1 MEVEGM
7 NSIFVGFGKAF
18 QLLAMVGGLLLQ
30 GSLQASV
37 VTLELVNVSLLGLDG
52 LLFLV
57 VINGLFLQGS
67 L

>member
-1 MEVEGM
+1 
-7 NSIFVGFGKAF
+7 
-18 QLLAMVGGLLLQ
+18 MVGGLLLQ